1 MGTLGTFA
9 TFNNIFGLML
19 KCLIDFGG
27 LGLEGLVGKLV
38 GIGCDGSS
46 VFQGHKTGVTQ
57 QFNEKV
63 VPFVMWVH
71 YFAHKTNITVI
82 TLSDVSFVH

>member
-1 MGTLGTFA
+1 VETMGMFA
-9 TFNNIFGLML
+9 TSDNIFGLML

-27 LGLEGLVGKLV
+27 LGIKGIVGKLV
-38 GIGCDGSS
+38 NIGCDGSS
-46 VFQGHKTGVTQ
+46 MFQGHKTGVTQ

-71 YFAHKTNITVI
+71 YFAHKTNITI
-82 TLSDVSFVH
+82 IILFDVPFVH

>member
-1 MGTLGTFA
+1 MGTFA
-9 TFNNIFGLML
+9 TFDNIFGLML
-19 KCLIDFGG
+19 KCFIDFGG

-38 GIGCDGSS
+38 NIDCDGNNM
-46 VFQGHKTGVTQ
+46 FQGHKTRVNQ

-71 YFAHKTNITVI
+71 YFAHKTNITII
-82 TLSDVSFVH
+82 TLFDVPFVH